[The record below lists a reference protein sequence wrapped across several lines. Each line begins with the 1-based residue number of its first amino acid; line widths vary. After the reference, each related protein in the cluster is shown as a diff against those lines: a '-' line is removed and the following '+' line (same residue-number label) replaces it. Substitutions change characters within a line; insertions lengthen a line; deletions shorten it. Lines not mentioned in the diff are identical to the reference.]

1 MPGTKA
7 TCDATMG
14 SVQLRCLTARR
25 RTLPRP
31 TGSNMMRIAA
41 STDNAGAAGA
51 STRGAGAGFG
61 CQCGAIVDEVAS
73 LICCSAPAS
82 GSSSIAMRSLQDMEL
97 WMLCTNAARDNISLE
112 PLVAYFKASRTVCNC
127 VQPRTE
133 LLRNLSANLNRS
145 HSSRCINR
153 VSNSS
158 VNPQNKC
165 FIVLC

>member
-1 MPGTKA
+1 MRESIVESGATKTPDVASLA
-7 TCDATMG
+7 TRHDNLMYAPC
-14 SVQLRCLTARR
+14 

-82 GSSSIAMRSLQDMEL
+82 GSSSVAMQIMQILLLGIDATFLIVVNSCYSVVFKLVGHRFGPMHRPAGLLHHHPVGFAYTRPEAS
-97 WMLCTNAARDNISLE
+97 AVLE
-112 PLVAYFKASRTVCNC
+112 TRP
-127 VQPRTE
+127 
-133 LLRNLSANLNRS
+133 
-145 HSSRCINR
+145 
-153 VSNSS
+153 
-158 VNPQNKC
+158 
-165 FIVLC
+165 